1 MIGYLTIDKPQL
13 KIRDYYQYKGYYCG
27 LCHQLRRQYGLRG
40 QMTLT
45 YDLTFVVILLSSL
58 YEEKTS
64 MKPRR
69 CAVHPIKKIP
79 VLHNPMTDYGA
90 DMNFLLTYYHFAD
103 DWRDEKSL
111 AGLAGVHL
119 FHKRAEQAAR
129 KYPRQAAAFKHQLKA
144 LRKLEEQQ
152 SQDIDAAAG
161 CFGHLMEELF
171 VFRQDQWEEK
181 MRRMGFFLGKYIYIL
196 DAFEDFSE
204 DRKKGRYNPL
214 GELWENHR
222 EQPERFDELCG
233 QMLEMMIS
241 ECCGAFEQL
250 PCLWEADILRNI
262 LYSGI
267 WVKYRKLI
275 KKDSVQKEESHGN
288 ESI

>member
-1 MIGYLTIDKPQL
+1 MIGYLTIDKPEL

-27 LCHQLRRQYGLRG
+27 LCHQLRRQYGLPG

-64 MKPRR
+64 MRPRR
-69 CAVHPIKKIP
+69 CVVHPIKKIP
-79 VLHNPMTDYGA
+79 VLHNRMTEYGA
-90 DMNFLLTYYHFAD
+90 DMNLLLTYYHLAD
-103 DWRDEKSL
+103 DWQDERSL
-111 AGLAGVHL
+111 PGLAGVHL
-119 FHKRAEQAAR
+119 FHRKAEQTAK
-129 KYPRQAAAFKHQLKA
+129 KYPRQTAAFKRQLKA
-144 LRKLEEQQ
+144 LQKLEEQQ

-196 DAFEDFSE
+196 DAVEDISV
-204 DRKKGRYNPL
+204 DRKKGLYNPL
-214 GELWENHR
+214 KELWESNR
-222 EQPERFDELCG
+222 EQTEKFYELCG

-241 ECCGAFEQL
+241 ECCSAFEQL
-250 PCLWEADILRNI
+250 PCLCEADILRNI
-262 LYSGI
+262 LYSGV

-275 KKDSVQKEESHGN
+275 KERV
-288 ESI
+288 